1 MENLI
6 RTTNDSSSFLLL
18 LDSEALMWDVYR
30 VSHVN
35 TTSKWEDWE
44 FYIYLPAPGGLCLF
58 TRTRSRV
65 GSQKKKVCHQSAKVV
80 KRKSNLL
87 Q

>member
-6 RTTNDSSSFLLL
+6 RTTNDSNSFLLL
-18 LDSEALMWDVYR
+18 LDSEALMWDVYS

-35 TTSKWEDWE
+35 TTSKWENWE
-44 FYIYLPAPGGLCLF
+44 FYIYFPAPGRVCLF

-65 GSQKKKVCHQSAKVV
+65 GSQKKRFATKVLK
-80 KRKSNLL
+80 L
-87 Q
+87 